1 MENLPEE
8 EKVVDLLKKMKTSNG
23 GYPSDMLAARRRTY
37 LKQMAN
43 VGLGIGIGAGLKA
56 AAKGAGN
63 GAGAATTVTGKV
75 LEIALVAA
83 IALEA
88 GTAAYLY
95 RDKIAE
101 AVRSYINQPAAQEVV
116 SSASED
122 TAAEPTVTEFLVTP
136 SPAASGTPTGTPSGT
151 PSSSTSVADSNNQN
165 NDSSGGANTSINAN
179 ATPKPGGNQGNQYGL
194 TPKPV
199 RTKDDTGGGGNNS
212 GGGGGSG
219 GGGNNSGGGG
229 GGNNANGGGSNKNNK
244 P

>member
-1 MENLPEE
+1 MENLPED
-8 EKVVDLLKKMKTSNG
+8 EKVVDLLQKLKSSNG

-43 VGLGIGIGAGLKA
+43 VGLGIGIGAGLKE

-151 PSSSTSVADSNNQN
+151 PSSSTAVADSNNQN
-165 NDSSGGANTSINAN
+165 NDSGGANTSINAN
-179 ATPKPGGNQGNQYGL
+179 ATPDPGGNQGNQYGL

-199 RTKDDTGGGGNNS
+199 RTKEDS
-212 GGGGGSG
+212 

-229 GGNNANGGGSNKNNK
+229 GGGSNNTGGGGGGTNVNGGGGNKSNK